1 MAVGVCAS
9 GRIGVGY
16 ARRASM
22 DGTECDN
29 YLHAGPEVRFL
40 VISRSLQLFWPHT
53 QWQGARS
60 RRFFFNFFL
69 SQTRALQLSSARVER
84 TDRRVGRVIWRA
96 TSRWV
101 HRGGHEGLGSF
112 LQAGWC
118 FVRIF
123 RTGVIVGISSATRPN
138 TARASGRVLR
148 PCRNPYKRQPQKRIA
163 GLGKNDHARPNPA
176 TRTMIKMTLH
186 RGRNRGR
193 NLSAYVDVSRNL
205 KRR

>member
-69 SQTRALQLSSARVER
+69 RALQLSSARGAYGQTGGAGDLAGDQARARGCTGGDTRASVLSC
-84 TDRRVGRVIWRA
+84 RRDGVLCA
-96 TSRWV
+96 
-101 HRGGHEGLGSF
+101 F
-112 LQAGWC
+112 
-118 FVRIF
+118 FVRVSLLEYRRPPA
-123 RTGVIVGISSATRPN
+123 RTLPVRLDASSDPAGIRKKDNRKNESLGAEQTITRDP
-138 TARASGRVLR
+138 TPQR
-148 PCRNPYKRQPQKRIA
+148 RQ
-163 GLGKNDHARPNPA
+163 
-176 TRTMIKMTLH
+176 
-186 RGRNRGR
+186 
-193 NLSAYVDVSRNL
+193 
-205 KRR
+205 